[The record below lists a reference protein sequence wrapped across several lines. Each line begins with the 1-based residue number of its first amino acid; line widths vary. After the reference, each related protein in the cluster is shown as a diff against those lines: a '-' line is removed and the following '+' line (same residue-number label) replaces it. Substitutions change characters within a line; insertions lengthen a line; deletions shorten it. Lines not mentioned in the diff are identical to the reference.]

1 MTSLSHARGSH
12 RIASRIHHS
21 SRLGEPTIAARVEGI
36 PPPLI
41 PPRMRSRRVRFRGLP
56 PHAWPSG
63 SATAATPTSDAL
75 CVTGQIRRSSGS
87 AAAPTYRRASGP
99 GSRCCRA
106 SRPGS
111 RPPRLQIRTRRRRA
125 SRPRSRHRTSES
137 RVVARPRD
145 HRRSH
150 ASWEPSSSLK
160 P

>member
-1 MTSLSHARGSH
+1 MTSLSHARGSR

-21 SRLGEPTIAARVEGI
+21 SRLGEPTIAARAEGI

-63 SATAATPTSDAL
+63 SATVATPTSDVL
-75 CVTGQIRRSSGS
+75 CVTGQIRRSPGS
-87 AAAPTYRRASGP
+87 TAAPTRR
-99 GSRCCRA
+99 RA

-145 HRRSH
+145 RRRSH
-150 ASWEPSSSLK
+150 ASWEPPPSLK